1 MAGKD
6 GSYIGTYNGGQFW
19 VNNPMVEDI
28 SLEEITH
35 ALAYNVRFN
44 GHTDIFWSV
53 AQHSLLVERIMD
65 DLYQERYSLNSIVDK
80 HRACLAA
87 LLHDF
92 SEGYMSDIARPFKKS
107 LPDYLNFER
116 NVQNCINSLF
126 EIEEIPEGI
135 QSLIAEADTLALAVE
150 ANTILNPCESW
161 IKDYEYMSD
170 KRSNKYKHLIKNMC
184 PDIVQSLLLQR
195 IFYYMQLLE
204 IENRFKNNY
213 ELYRIFIDNSNECA
227 IIKNGK
233 QLASFT
239 TDSEYYIF
247 TIKDEVKKFTHREV
261 DNTMDL
267 RKLL

>member
-35 ALAYNVRFN
+35 ALTYNVRFN

-65 DLYQERYSLNSIVDK
+65 DLYSERYCDNSITDK
-80 HRACLAA
+80 HEACLLA

-92 SEGYMSDIARPFKKS
+92 SEGYMSDIARPFKKL
-107 LPDYLNFER
+107 LPDYIEFEK
-116 NVQNCINSLF
+116 NVQNCIYKSF
-126 EIEEIPEGI
+126 GVESIPQDI
-135 QSLIAEADTLALAVE
+135 QRLIAEADTLALAVE

-161 IKDYEYMSD
+161 VKDYEYMSD
-170 KRSNKYKHLIKNMC
+170 KRANKYKHLIKNMC

-195 IFYYMQLLE
+195 IFYYMQLLG
-204 IENRFKNNY
+204 IENKFKNNY
-213 ELYRIFIDNSNECA
+213 ELYKIFIGNSNECA

-247 TIKDEVKKFTHREV
+247 TTNEEVKKFTHREI